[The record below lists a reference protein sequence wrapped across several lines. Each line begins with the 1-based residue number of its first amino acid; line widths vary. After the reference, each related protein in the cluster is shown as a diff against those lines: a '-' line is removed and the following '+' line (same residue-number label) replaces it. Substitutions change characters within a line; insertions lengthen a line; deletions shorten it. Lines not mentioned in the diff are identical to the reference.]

1 MWQALLLFLV
11 PLLMSSV
18 LQSIST
24 TLNSIFVGRLIGVR
38 GLAAI
43 SAFFPIFF
51 LLVSFVIGLSSGST
65 VLIGQAHGARD
76 EHRVR
81 KVAGNALSLCIVLGV
96 AVAFLGSFLTYP
108 LLVAIGTPNDI
119 LPASIGYARIAFYGL
134 PLLFFYLMYT
144 TLMRGVGDTT
154 TPLYFLIA
162 STLFGMALTPAFIL
176 GWAGLPRIGVNAAI
190 VSALLSTALTQMA
203 LFFYL
208 RARRHPLAL
217 TREMLRDF
225 ALDWT
230 LVKAIVRIGIP
241 SAIQIVMVSLAEIAV
256 ISFVNAFGSG
266 ATAAYGAVN
275 QVVNYV
281 QFPAVTLAIA
291 ASIFGAQ
298 AIGAR
303 QAHRLGEI
311 VRAAV
316 LLNYGI
322 VGILIVLGYLLDG
335 PLLSLFLG
343 TSPTLEVARSLLK
356 ITLWSYAIYGNMAV
370 LSGIM
375 RASGTVLVPTAISIF
390 MVWGVEVPTAYV
402 LSHRIGIDGVWIGY
416 PVAYCAGLA
425 LQSAFYFLVW
435 KRRELRPIL

>member
-1 MWQALLLFLV
+1 MLLFLV
-11 PLLMSSV
+11 PLLVSNV
-18 LQSIST
+18 LQSISM
-24 TLNSIFVGRLIGVR
+24 TLNSIFVGRLIGVQ
-38 GLAAI
+38 GLAAV

-81 KVAGNALSLCIVLGV
+81 KVAGNALSLCILLGI
-96 AVAFLGSFLTYP
+96 AVAIFGSFLTDP
-108 LLVAIGTPNDI
+108 LLVAIGTPSDI
-119 LPASIGYARIAFYGL
+119 LPASIGYARTVFYGL

-144 TLMRGVGDTT
+144 TLMRGVGDTL

-162 STLFGMALTPAFIL
+162 STLLGMVLTPAFIL
-176 GWAGLPRIGVNAAI
+176 GWGGLPRIGVNAAI
-190 VSALLSTALTQMA
+190 VSSLVGTALTQVA

-208 RARRHPLAL
+208 RARKHPLAL
-217 TREMLRDF
+217 SVEMLRDF
-225 ALDWT
+225 ALDWH
-230 LVKAIVRIGIP
+230 LVKAIVRIGVP
-241 SAIQIVMVSLAEIAV
+241 SAIQIIMVSLAEIAV
-256 ISFVNAFGSG
+256 ISFVNHFGSG

-281 QFPAVTLAIA
+281 QFPAVTLAIT

-303 QAHRLGEI
+303 QFHKLDEI
-311 VRAAV
+311 VRTAV

-322 VGILIVLGYLLDG
+322 VGVLIVIGYALDG

-343 TSPTLEVARSLLK
+343 NSPTLEIARALLR
-356 ITLWSYAIYGNMAV
+356 ITLWSYAIYGNLAV

-375 RASGTVLVPTAISIF
+375 RASGFVLWPTAISIF
-390 MVWGVEVPTAYV
+390 MVWGIEVPTAYV
-402 LSHRIGIDGVWIGY
+402 LMLRIGIDGVWIGY
-416 PVAYCAGLA
+416 PVAYCTGLA
-425 LQSAFYFLVW
+425 LQTALYFLVW
-435 KRRELRPIL
+435 KRRELRPIT